1 MRRSLPAL
9 VVLALVAVGLARP
22 VSAGNGVPAPEGRIV
37 LVKTVGTA
45 AAECASEREIV
56 VPRGTTVYY
65 CYTVTNETELT
76 LSVHSLVDDRLGT
89 IFTDLG
95 YDLAPGASVDTV
107 AAGLEVSATVE
118 ETTIN
123 GAVWTAEALVP
134 GATPI
139 VFEADAGAVVTVSEP
154 GTTTTGGP
162 ATAPATAAAAGVSTT
177 PRFTG

>member
-1 MRRSLPAL
+1 MRRSLLAL
-9 VVLALVAVGLARP
+9 VVVALAAVGLAPP
-22 VSAGNGVPAPEGRIV
+22 VSAGNGPAPEGRIV
-37 LVKTVGTA
+37 LVKTVGTDA
-45 AAECASEREIV
+45 DECASEREIV

-76 LSVHSLVDDRLGT
+76 LSVHSLVDDVLGT
-89 IFTDLG
+89 IFADLD

-107 AAGLEVSATVE
+107 AAGLEVSATIE

-134 GATPI
+134 GAAPV

-154 GTTTTGGP
+154 GTTPTSGP
-162 ATAPATAAAAGVSTT
+162 ATAPTTAAAAGVSTT